1 MNVAPVHRCRLIVD
15 PPGEAAWNMAVD
27 ELLATRVAE
36 PGGTDCTLRFYQ
48 WEKPTLSLGYFQSAP
63 PEYRQKVE
71 QGELSLVRRAS
82 GGGAI
87 LHDRELTYSLI
98 VALDHPLAADA
109 ETLYRRCHAALV
121 TVLARHNVSAALAVQ
136 RDERPPAE
144 QPFLCFERR
153 ARGDVVVGPSKIAGS
168 AQRRQR
174 QAILQ
179 HGSILLET
187 SPHAPQVPGLREIAD
202 FQGSPDS
209 LARELQSAFAH
220 QLRLALL
227 VHPLDDAERFAAL
240 AIAGE
245 KYASDT
251 WNFAR

>member
-1 MNVAPVHRCRLIVD
+1 MNVATLHRCRLVVD

-27 ELLATRVAE
+27 ELLASRVAE
-36 PGGTDCTLRFYQ
+36 AGELGGALRFYQ
-48 WEKPTLSLGYFQSAP
+48 WKTPTLSLGYFQSTP
-63 PEYRQKVE
+63 PEYRAKVE
-71 QGELSLVRRAS
+71 QGMLSLVRRAS

-87 LHDRELTYSLI
+87 LHDRELTYSFV

-121 TVLARHNVSAALAVQ
+121 AVLAGHKVSATFAEL
-136 RDERPPAE
+136 RDEQPPAE

-153 ARGDVVVGPSKIAGS
+153 APGDVVVGLSKIAGS

-179 HGSILLET
+179 HGSVLLGS
-187 SPHAPQVPGLREIAD
+187 SPHAPQVLGLREITH
-202 FQGSPDS
+202 FQGSAES
-209 LARELQSAFAH
+209 LARDLQGELAAQLQLEFALQPLNEWEQSAA
-220 QLRLALL
+220 
-227 VHPLDDAERFAAL
+227 AAL
-240 AIAGE
+240 ARD
-245 KYASDT
+245 KYGSDT